1 MTDLSKIPKR
11 EQLALIR
18 IYEEYQRACKKFG
31 PFNSP
36 HEAYGVIM
44 EEIEEFWHLVKNH
57 DKSWAGP
64 DNMKSEIQAVGA
76 MALRFLLD
84 M

>member
-1 MTDLSKIPKR
+1 MQFR
-11 EQLALIR
+11 EFEEVEQKALIR
-18 IYEEYQRACKKFG
+18 IGEEYIRAKKKFG
-31 PFNSP
+31 PFKSP

-57 DKSWAGP
+57 DKPWAGT
-64 DNMKSEIQAVGA
+64 DAMKAEIQAVGA
-76 MALRFLLD
+76 MSMRFIID